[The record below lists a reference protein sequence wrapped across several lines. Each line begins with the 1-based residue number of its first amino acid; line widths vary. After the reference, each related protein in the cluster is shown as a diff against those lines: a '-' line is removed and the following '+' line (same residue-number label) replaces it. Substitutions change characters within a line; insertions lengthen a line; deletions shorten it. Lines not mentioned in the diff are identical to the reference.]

1 MAQAVVPCLF
11 IADISLYLPIYVPCN
26 GGNPS
31 ALTWWS
37 SVYQIFFPAAAGQLR
52 NWSSGVIFRHI
63 YSPRAPT
70 IPSSLQAFHMAY
82 CLHHS
87 FFLYTLSII
96 GWGKSIC
103 QVFLRDFLL
112 LYVCY
117 MYVHFIL
124 MEFSQTA
131 SGFSGRKVVYYYRIF
146 RAKIQL
152 FINTML

>member
-1 MAQAVVPCLF
+1 MLCVMAQAVVPCLF
-11 IADISLYLPIYVPCN
+11 MADISLYLPIYVPCN

-37 SVYQIFFPAAAGQLR
+37 SVYQIFFPAATGQLR
-52 NWSSGVIFRHI
+52 NWSSRVIFRHI

-70 IPSSLQAFHMAY
+70 IPGSLQAFHMAY

-112 LYVCY
+112 LYICSF
-117 MYVHFIL
+117 HLNGIFTDCKWFFREESGIL
-124 MEFSQTA
+124 LQNLQGKNTA
-131 SGFSGRKVVYYYRIF
+131 FH
-146 RAKIQL
+146 
-152 FINTML
+152 